1 MKPFGAIVALA
12 ICGIA
17 LQGCV
22 AAAIPLAA
30 AGMVGKTRVDA
41 AKRAHEAEQ
50 DAEAALPNSEPA
62 PIVTVGSVPDL
73 PPAKAHDA
81 NTRPPAAEDAHPYVR
96 FAEYALEQKAA
107 RDAGQVVRSAVLV
120 KDVSLTSPQTI
131 GCEDKPMAV
140 IIDVDRAPG
149 SVDVDHVR
157 PGLAAL
163 LDGLRVA
170 QIRIAWA
177 GEGNATALEE
187 ALKASN
193 ADIEPYI
200 GAEDMFLG
208 TSANGLRKQE
218 QRWALGRDY
227 CVIAIAGD
235 RRSDFDELYDYLRNP
250 DYAIG
255 LERFVNRG
263 WFEAPSPLAM
273 HVEGGQ

>member
-1 MKPFGAIVALA
+1 MKPLGTIMALA
-12 ICGIA
+12 VCCLA
-17 LQGCV
+17 LQACV

-30 AGMVGKTRVDA
+30 AGMVGKTRIDA
-41 AKRAHEAEQ
+41 AKRAG
-50 DAEAALPNSEPA
+50 DAERDAATALPEPA
-62 PIVTVGSVPDL
+62 PAPLVTVGQVSDL
-73 PPAKAHDA
+73 PPAKPHDPNA
-81 NTRPPAAEDAHPYVR
+81 RPPASEDAHPYVR

-107 RDAGQVVRSAVLV
+107 RDAGQPVRSAVLV
-120 KDVSLTSPQTI
+120 KDVSLTSPETI
-131 GCEDKPMAV
+131 ACGDKPMAV
-140 IIDVDRAPG
+140 MIDVDRAPG
-149 SVDVDHVR
+149 SPDIDHVR

-163 LDGLRVA
+163 LDSLRVA

-187 ALKASN
+187 SLKASK
-193 ADIEPYI
+193 ADIESYI
-200 GAEDMFLG
+200 GADDMFIG

-218 QRWALGRDY
+218 QRWALARDY
-227 CVIAIAGD
+227 CVVALAGD

-263 WFEAPSPLAM
+263 WFDAPSPLAM